1 MGWTPA
7 TTSVDQGNGGE
18 LSAEG
23 GETME
28 IGGAAH
34 YDAFVL

>member
-1 MGWTPA
+1 MGWKPA
-7 TTSVDQGNGGE
+7 TTSVDQGNGGK

-23 GETME
+23 GETMG
-28 IGGAAH
+28 ISGAAH